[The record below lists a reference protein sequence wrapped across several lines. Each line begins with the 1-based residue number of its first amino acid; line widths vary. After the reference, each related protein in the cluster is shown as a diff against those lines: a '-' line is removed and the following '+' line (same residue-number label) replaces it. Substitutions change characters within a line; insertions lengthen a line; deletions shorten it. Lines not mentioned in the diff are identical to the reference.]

1 MPQHVHVL
9 MAQSVQRSYLKCRQ
23 QQQEH
28 DLMAIMMTIVN
39 DMEPSWNA
47 LYERDAF
54 CNAFDIANYV
64 ADYLTQRAGLETCSC
79 SHRIY

>member
-1 MPQHVHVL
+1 
-9 MAQSVQRSYLKCRQ
+9 
-23 QQQEH
+23 
-28 DLMAIMMTIVN
+28 MAIMMTIVN